1 MSVCILKTFPR
12 RGLLAFL
19 SFSKSS
25 SDLGKPQYSLRLE
38 RPALKRLGY
47 FLFPNCRMLKLI
59 YCKFS
64 SNLRKFNVE
73 GTPIPLIFLFV
84 LLPLLFPLPL
94 IFFFSCLCV
103 ESNLQGFYS
112 SLENSREACLVL
124 ERSRLGC
131 LYGHWW
137 GRLRN
142 WKFLEETL
150 KGIPFNSRSEA

>member
-1 MSVCILKTFPR
+1 MSVCVLNTFPR
-12 RGLLAFL
+12 RGSLAFL

-25 SDLGKPQYSLRLE
+25 SDLGKPQYSLSLE

-59 YCKFS
+59 YCTFS
-64 SNLRKFNVE
+64 SKLPKSKV
-73 GTPIPLIFLFV
+73 TPIPLIFLCF
-84 LLPLLFPLPL
+84 LLPLLFSPCPCFF
-94 IFFFSCLCV
+94 FFFSCLCI

-112 SLENSREACLVL
+112 SLENSGEACLVL

-131 LYGHWW
+131 LYDDWW
-137 GRLRN
+137 GRLWN

-150 KGIPFNSRSEA
+150 KGIPFNSPSEA